1 MFQISGSTYA
11 AKKSPTEI
19 VSFNNDDKQFSCS
32 GRNIEW
38 YFPNNSRI
46 YQSSENFQIENPTAN
61 ESVLTVK
68 KINAMSIGPYKC
80 LSNNDSVEEY
90 FELKLYCKLH
100 LSSFG
105 T

>member
-1 MFQISGSTYA
+1 MFQISGSTHA

-19 VSFNNDDKQFSCS
+19 VSFNNDDKQFSCT

-46 YQSSENFQIENPTAN
+46 SQSSEKFQIDNPSEN

-80 LSNNDSVEEY
+80 LSIIDGVEED
-90 FELKLYCKLH
+90 FELKLYCKPH
-100 LSSFG
+100 LSSFSP
-105 T
+105 